1 LSGVLRDG
9 REARVVFPAG
19 VSLDRKAPSTMTSPT
34 NVTNAV
40 EGRDPAESQII
51 RQAREEVPTEQLSAA
66 NALVASLAGARSRRW
81 LLRGAVAGT
90 TGLALTGAGAM
101 NALAVHA
108 ESLSGGS
115 TLQEFFSILAT
126 GEALFVTFYEN
137 GVANAGRLGLS
148 GAALNAI
155 EAILAEEQIHFNFA
169 KANGGVPVTTHFSFP
184 HGAETFEDRDT
195 FLATQQLG
203 EELTN
208 GALLAWIK
216 DTAAMGLPRVAQI
229 GGQLMQVEG
238 GHRVV
243 GRVILG
249 AEPWDNWAFGP
260 VALAH
265 FTDVPTAV
273 AAAGFLSPKPGND
286 FAFKPVSASFPGLIF
301 THP

>member
-1 LSGVLRDG
+1 MTRHTNAAS
-9 REARVVFPAG
+9 
-19 VSLDRKAPSTMTSPT
+19 SLDATTGSATQGSH
-34 NVTNAV
+34 V
-40 EGRDPAESQII
+40 I
-51 RQAREEVPTEQLSAA
+51 RQAREEVPAERLAA
-66 NALVASLAGARSRRW
+66 TNALMASLSGARSRRW
-81 LLRGAVAGT
+81 LLRGAVAGA
-90 TGLALTGAGAM
+90 TGIALTSAGAA

-108 ESLSGGS
+108 EALSGGGA
-115 TLQEFFSILAT
+115 LQTFFNILAT
-126 GEALFVTFYEN
+126 GEALFVTFYER
-137 GVANAGRLGLS
+137 GVANAARLGLS
-148 GAALNAI
+148 GAGLNAI
-155 EAILAEEQIHFNFA
+155 KAILAEEQIHFNFA

-184 HGAETFEDRDT
+184 HGNDTFEDRSA

-203 EELTN
+203 ENLTN

-243 GRVILG
+243 GRVLLG

-260 VALAH
+260 VELAH
-265 FTDVPTAV
+265 FTDVPAAV

-286 FAFKPVSASFPGLIF
+286 FAFAPVSPSFPGVVF